1 MHRLCKILFFM
12 HSPYTTISNIIISQ
26 EAVDYIRIEKRMK
39 RPNLVIYRDIQTI
52 SCCSSKIFDF
62 VAKVKAIDGKEP
74 NELFVVIDNVQG
86 IPIWVE
92 RALLSQINDA
102 SNCVMISLKKW
113 LVKGLKLMILEK
125 RMT

>member
-1 MHRLCKILFFM
+1 MNRLCKILFFM
-12 HSPYTTISNIIISQ
+12 CSSYTVISSIIISQ
-26 EAVDYIRIEKRMK
+26 EALDYIRIEKRMK

-62 VAKVKAIDGKEP
+62 ITKVKAIDGKEP

-86 IPIWVE
+86 IPVWVE

-102 SNCVMISLKKW
+102 SNCTMISLKKG
-113 LVKGLKLMILEK
+113 LVKGLKLIILE
-125 RMT
+125 RRAT